1 MVLGGN
7 LVKEA
12 RRRAGLTQTQ
22 LAELAGTTQS
32 AIARVESGR
41 SDPRF
46 GQVQKLLRHCGFRLD
61 VLLDEYDESD
71 RWQAQA
77 VLDTP
82 VEERLDRLT
91 GVVARLRTLR
101 TTFEEQQRAG

>member
-7 LVKEA
+7 LVREA
-12 RRRAGLTQTQ
+12 RRRAGLTQVQ

-32 AIARVESGR
+32 AIARLESGR
-41 SDPRF
+41 TDPTF
-46 GQVQKLLRHCGFRLD
+46 GQLQKLLKACGFSLLVRLD
-61 VLLDEYDESD
+61 RYDDSD

-82 VEERLDRLT
+82 VEERLDRLADT
-91 GVVARLRTLR
+91 VEMWAAMR
-101 TTFEEQQRAG
+101 EEFQRQRAG

>member
-12 RRRAGLTQTQ
+12 RRRAGLTQVQ

-32 AIARVESGR
+32 AIARLETGR
-41 SDPRF
+41 TDPTF
-46 GQVQKLLRHCGFRLD
+46 GQLQKLLLACGFRLD
-61 VLLDEYDESD
+61 VALDPYDDSD

-91 GVVARLRTLR
+91 DIVETLTR
-101 TTFEEQQRAG
+101 MREEFQKQRAS